1 VFLEHRARSEVLML
15 VSSKT
20 NNATPLVMACRYGHY
35 DVAKYLI
42 EECNAE
48 IEQPGAGKIYHF
60 TLFPFS
66 YLFFLVL
73 DLLETGFAYN

>member
-1 VFLEHRARSEVLML
+1 ML

-42 EECNAE
+42 EECTAD
-48 IEQPGAGKIYHF
+48 IEQPGAGERQF
-60 TLFPFS
+60 QT
-66 YLFFLVL
+66 FFLVQKT
-73 DLLETGFAYN
+73 ETGSADLPKT

>member
-1 VFLEHRARSEVLML
+1 ML

-42 EECNAE
+42 EECTAD
-48 IEQPGAGKIYHF
+48 IEQPGAGERRFWFY
-60 TLFPFS
+60 
-66 YLFFLVL
+66 FFLVRV
-73 DLLETGFAYN
+73 ETGFLLTNKD

>member
-1 VFLEHRARSEVLML
+1 ML

-42 EECNAE
+42 EECTAD
-48 IEQPGAGKIYHF
+48 IEQPGAGERRF
-60 TLFPFS
+60 
-66 YLFFLVL
+66 
-73 DLLETGFAYN
+73 